1 MYGEDDEADFPLLN
15 RLGKWIMYNNLA
27 QLALHLG
34 FTMAEI
40 SRIIIPSRRP
50 EEQIFEVSS
59 KYNDPFK
66 VTTVAFWVNKPL

>member
-1 MYGEDDEADFPLLN
+1 MYGEDDEADIALLH
-15 RLGKWIMYNNLA
+15 RLGKWIMYNKLP

-40 SRIIIPSRRP
+40 SRIMIPSRGP

-59 KYNDPFK
+59 KYNDQFK
-66 VTTVAFWVNKPL
+66 VTAT